1 MFGMGI
7 TEILLIA
14 IVAVIALGPE
24 KLPDAMVKIAKMFNS
39 VKKGISDAKTTL
51 DNELNIAE
59 LKEEA
64 NKFKAQIEDTKSSLS
79 IENKFNLGLDDILKD
94 DLEPLKNDN
103 EVEKIKEKFAKV
115 NEDKAKKSENEKF
128 SLKNNEGF
136 LNEVS
141 ILGLPF
147 SAVSDTKMDP
157 FFFHYY
163 MPSNNNN
170 GDILYF
176 FTLLLLES
184 FLRGYLKEIN
194 TVAI

>member
-79 IENKFNLGLDDILKD
+79 IENKFDLGLDDILKD
-94 DLEPLKNDN
+94 DLEPSKNDN

-128 SLKNNEGF
+128 SLKNSE
-136 LNEVS
+136 EV
-141 ILGLPF
+141 
-147 SAVSDTKMDP
+147 K
-157 FFFHYY
+157 
-163 MPSNNNN
+163 
-170 GDILYF
+170 
-176 FTLLLLES
+176 
-184 FLRGYLKEIN
+184 
-194 TVAI
+194 